1 MSIEKCLRF
10 KEDGFGN
17 WDDSAKPTTP
27 AQMYQYT
34 ENQNNIM
41 QNLVGATLW
50 QPKTKY
56 SVGDVT
62 RTANMG
68 AGYYA
73 RCTTAGTSSD
83 VEPTWTANGVTNDGT
98 CKWSVYKIVLADM
111 LESLVAPIILKRFP
125 VGTIIESEKNVNPGT
140 YIGGTWE
147 LMPAGYVTIS
157 AGTYTET
164 QDGKAVAY
172 SFEAG
177 KTYGEAAHK
186 LTVGESASHN
196 HTRGNME
203 ITGMIRVYNEFN
215 YNNGTANTEA
225 FKGAFYHTGNAEY
238 PTNTNQGSGTLDGI
252 WNVNFAASKT
262 WTGSTSTVGGNGY
275 HNNLQPSQAMYRFRR
290 IS

>member
-83 VEPTWTANGVTNDGT
+83 AEPTWTANGVTNDGT

-147 LMPAGYVTIS
+147 LVPAGYVTIS
-157 AGTYTET
+157 AGKYTET

-172 SFEAG
+172 NFEAG

-186 LTVGESASHN
+186 LTVGELPVFTPSLVHGQPFAV
-196 HTRGNME
+196 RMGN
-203 ITGMIRVYNEFN
+203 
-215 YNNGTANTEA
+215 NNGESNGIQAGSDYSNKNETKTI
-225 FKGAFYHTGNAEY
+225 GG
-238 PTNTNQGSGTLDGI
+238 TNFNS
-252 WNVNFAASKT
+252 V
-262 WTGSTSTVGGNGY
+262 GNGKY
-275 HNNLQPSQAMYRFRR
+275 CNNIQPSHATYRFRR
-290 IS
+290 IA

>member
-83 VEPTWTANGVTNDGT
+83 AEPTWTANGVTNDGT

-147 LMPAGYVTIS
+147 LVPAGYVTIS
-157 AGTYTET
+157 AGKYTET

-172 SFEAG
+172 NFEAG

-186 LTVGESASHN
+186 LTVGELAVHSHLEYLPTSNKDNNPIVDARHESDGKISGGTIPTSAYM
-196 HTRGNME
+196 GW
-203 ITGMIRVYNEFN
+203 
-215 YNNGTANTEA
+215 
-225 FKGAFYHTGNAEY
+225 
-238 PTNTNQGSGTLDGI
+238 TNT
-252 WNVNFAASKT
+252 ASKYIYT
-262 WTGSTSTVGGNGY
+262 NTQGNGAY
-275 HNNLQPSQAMYRFRR
+275 HNNLQPSKAVYRFKRTA
-290 IS
+290 